1 MNIRPNFQEASVLA
15 AQGLY
20 KCIPV
25 STELYSDLYT
35 PIEVLRKL
43 KRVSRHC
50 YMLES
55 IEDNEKWGRY
65 TFLGYDP
72 KLELTCTDGRLT
84 VKNGTSMVFETKY
97 PGEYIRQIVKENKS
111 PRIEGLP
118 TFTGGLVGYFS
129 YDYMKYAEP
138 ALKLTAKD
146 EEGFKDVDLML
157 FDKVIAFDH
166 FRQKVILIVNI
177 RCENLETEYHKAE
190 VELETMRRLLS
201 DGEMVPLEPGRCTS
215 DFRALFDKERY
226 CSMVEKAKH
235 YIREGDIF
243 QVVLSNRLEAD
254 YEGSLLNTY
263 RVLRTLNPSPY
274 MFYFSSDDMEIAG
287 ASPETLVKLENRT
300 LHTFPL
306 AGTRPRG
313 ATEEEDQKL
322 EEELLADEKERA
334 EHNMLVD
341 LGRND
346 IGKISE
352 FGSVKVEKYMSIER
366 FSHVMHIGSTVAGT
380 IREDLDAADA
390 VDAILPAGTLSGA
403 PKIRACEII
412 NELEDNKRG
421 IYGGAVG
428 YIDFTGNLDTC
439 IAIRL
444 AYKKNGKVFV
454 RSGAGI
460 VADSVPEKEYEE
472 CINKAKAV
480 RRALEMAQEDMDL

>member
-15 AQGLY
+15 VQGLY

-55 IEDNEKWGRY
+55 IEDNQKWGRY

-72 KLELTCTDGRLT
+72 KLELTCTGGRLT
-84 VKNGTSMVFETKY
+84 VKNGTSMVFEAKH

-129 YDYMKYAEP
+129 YDYMKYAEQ

-201 DGEMVPLEPGRCTS
+201 DGEMAPLEPGRCTS

-352 FGSVKVEKYMSIER
+352 FGSVKVEKYMSMER

-412 NELEDNKRG
+412 NELEDVSMG
-421 IYGGAVG
+421 EPW
-428 YIDFTGNLDTC
+428 DTL
-439 IAIRL
+439 ISLETWTPASPSGWLIRKTEKFSCE
-444 AYKKNGKVFV
+444 AEPVSWRTVFRKKSMKSAST
-454 RSGAGI
+454 RQK
-460 VADSVPEKEYEE
+460 P
-472 CINKAKAV
+472 
-480 RRALEMAQEDMDL
+480 

>member
-55 IEDNEKWGRY
+55 IEDNQKWGRY

-84 VKNGTSMVFETKY
+84 VKNGTSMVFETKH

-201 DGEMVPLEPGRCTS
+201 DGEMAPLEPGAALPISGRCSTKSGIAAWWRKPSTTS
-215 DFRALFDKERY
+215 
-226 CSMVEKAKH
+226 V
-235 YIREGDIF
+235 
-243 QVVLSNRLEAD
+243 
-254 YEGSLLNTY
+254 
-263 RVLRTLNPSPY
+263 
-274 MFYFSSDDMEIAG
+274 
-287 ASPETLVKLENRT
+287 
-300 LHTFPL
+300 
-306 AGTRPRG
+306 
-313 ATEEEDQKL
+313 
-322 EEELLADEKERA
+322 
-334 EHNMLVD
+334 
-341 LGRND
+341 
-346 IGKISE
+346 
-352 FGSVKVEKYMSIER
+352 
-366 FSHVMHIGSTVAGT
+366 
-380 IREDLDAADA
+380 
-390 VDAILPAGTLSGA
+390 
-403 PKIRACEII
+403 
-412 NELEDNKRG
+412 RG
-421 IYGGAVG
+421 IFFRWYCQ
-428 YIDFTGNLDTC
+428 TGWKQTM
-439 IAIRL
+439 
-444 AYKKNGKVFV
+444 
-454 RSGAGI
+454 
-460 VADSVPEKEYEE
+460 KEAFS
-472 CINKAKAV
+472 IHTGS
-480 RRALEMAQEDMDL
+480 